1 MRLFRGADELPKL
14 NATGCII
21 LPASLFVALMIATA
35 GFAVWPGVATPG
47 AAIVCG
53 SGEVVHQSHEYRRP
67 GEYWLIRQ
75 IHCQTGSGKLATREE
90 ITFPAIGVSFLIYAA
105 VLFLLLQFLVR
116 PLVARR
122 LRAKMEGLGLV
133 AQAPRGGRP
142 GAPATGGGLN
152 DILSR
157 VQEAARR
164 GDAEV
169 RVRNV
174 SVDLGGDETG
184 GGDIAGRLSQLK
196 ALRDR
201 GLITARDYEAKKADI
216 LAGL

>member
-1 MRLFRGADELPKL
+1 MRLFRGAEDLPKL

-21 LPASLFVALMIATA
+21 LPVSLFVALMIATA

-105 VLFLLLQFLVR
+105 ALFLLLQFLVR

-133 AQAPRGGRP
+133 AQTPTRDRP
-142 GAPATGGGLN
+142 GAAAGGAGLGA
-152 DILSR
+152 ILSR
-157 VQEAARR
+157 VQEAVRR
-164 GDAEV
+164 GEAEV

-174 SVDLGGDETG
+174 SADLAGDQEE
-184 GGDIAGRLSQLK
+184 GGDIAGRLARLK
-196 ALRDR
+196 ALHDR
-201 GLITARDYEAKKADI
+201 GLITARDYETKKAEI